1 MRQRQFLC
9 IRPRSSTEDS
19 GSFHLFQPAE
29 WFGDVFAVVG
39 DVLDEFSWGSST
51 AAAYDDA
58 FGSVGESVGGLLG
71 DDDRSANQGEGLVN
85 LEFAFIEASPD
96 GGISTGPAGV
106 WSGDDGKDFFCTV
119 TVQVYP
125 VIDIT
130 GVCTFFFRQFIVCD
144 NGLFQFGTGV
154 GLCVL
159 FWYRGRNPCFRIIG
173 CNVSFASQFQC
184 GQSVFLIKPDVVLAQ
199 GPFFPC
205 SSSFVW
211 GILYCCWGAVQFSQ
225 NFAVRFCLGRG
236 EGDGY
241 DVCFS
246 IGVV

>member
-9 IRPRSSTEDS
+9 ISPRRSTEDS
-19 GSFHLFQPAE
+19 SSFYLVQAIT
-29 WFGDVFAVVG
+29 WFGDVFTVVG
-39 DVLDEFSWGSST
+39 DVLDEFGWGSAA

-85 LEFAFIEASPD
+85 LEFSFEEASPD
-96 GGISTGPAGV
+96 SGISAGSAGV

-130 GVCTFFFRQFIVCD
+130 GVCTFFFRQVIVCD

-159 FWYRGRNPCFRIIG
+159 
-173 CNVSFASQFQC
+173 V
-184 GQSVFLIKPDVVLAQ
+184 
-199 GPFFPC
+199 
-205 SSSFVW
+205 
-211 GILYCCWGAVQFSQ
+211 
-225 NFAVRFCLGRG
+225 
-236 EGDGY
+236 
-241 DVCFS
+241 
-246 IGVV
+246 